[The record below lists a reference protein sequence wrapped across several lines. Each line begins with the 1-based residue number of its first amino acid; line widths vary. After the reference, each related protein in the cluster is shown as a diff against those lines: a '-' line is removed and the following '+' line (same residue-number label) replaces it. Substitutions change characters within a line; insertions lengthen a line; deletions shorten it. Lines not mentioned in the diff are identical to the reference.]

1 LISQIDNLL
10 AQATQGCSQKRI
22 ASRFRNLVFGLLTC
36 LGRKTITGALTAS
49 GQQFKDWSAGY
60 RLFSDNRV
68 DMEQLFKTSQK
79 EVLNQI
85 GPDQMIVAHMDDT
98 IIKKTGKKVPGT
110 GWRRD
115 PLGPPFQSNFIW
127 GQRFIQLSMAL
138 PGNQGPCQ
146 SRAIPVDFC
155 HSPSAKRPGKGATQ
169 EQIKQ
174 YREEQRQLNL
184 SLQGV
189 ECISKLRQNLDQHGA
204 RQREL
209 CVCVDGSYT
218 NSNVFKNLPGRVT
231 LMGRIRKDC
240 RLHKSQVVNKH
251 TGRKKV
257 YGEQIPTPEQVRQS
271 DDYPWQK
278 VVGWAAGKQHEF
290 SVKVVKDLKW
300 QTAGAKHTLQM
311 VVIKPLAYRLTKKS
325 RLLYRN
331 PTYLICTD
339 NNMDIEELLQAY
351 LWRWEI
357 EVNFRDEKT
366 ILGAGKAQVRNPKS
380 AENVP
385 AFVAAAYSFMLLAYH
400 KAQKIPGNKEVLP
413 RAKWYRVK
421 PGQRL
426 TTGDI
431 FNNLRAQLWA
441 KALGCDSFTDFVK
454 QQNQT
459 RSRQNTTDTLSSAV
473 CYQRK

>member
-1 LISQIDNLL
+1 M
-10 AQATQGCSQKRI
+10 A
-22 ASRFRNLVFGLLTC
+22 C
-36 LGRKTITGALTAS
+36 LGRQTITGLLTAS
-49 GQQFKDWSAGY
+49 GQQFKDWSADY

-68 DMEQLFKTSQK
+68 EMEQLFKTSQK
-79 EVLNQI
+79 EVLSQI
-85 GPDQMIVAHMDDT
+85 GSDQMIVAHMDDT
-98 IIKKTGKKVPGT
+98 ILRKTGKKVAGT

-127 GQRFIQLSMAL
+127 GQRFIQISMAL
-138 PGNQGPCQ
+138 PDQQGPCQ

-155 HSPSAKRPGKGATQ
+155 HCPSAKRPGKRATQ
-169 EQIKQ
+169 EQIQQ
-174 YREEQRQLNL
+174 YKEQQKQLNL

-189 ECISKLRQNLDQHGA
+189 DCISKLRNNLDQQGA
-204 RQREL
+204 QPREL
-209 CVCVDGSYT
+209 YMCVDGSYT
-218 NSNVFKNLPGRVT
+218 NSNVFKNLPERVT
-231 LMGRIRKDC
+231 LIGRIRKDS
-240 RLHKSQVVNKH
+240 RLHKSQVINKH

-257 YGEQIPTPEQVRQS
+257 YGEQIPTPEQIRQS
-271 DDYPWQK
+271 EDYTWQS
-278 VVGWAAGKQHEF
+278 VQGWAAGKLHEF
-290 SVKVVKDLKW
+290 SVKVVKDIKW

-339 NNMDIEELLQAY
+339 NDLDIEKLLQAY

-385 AFVAAAYSFMLLAYH
+385 AFVAAAYSFMLLASH
-400 KAQKIPGNKEVLP
+400 KAHKIPDNKEILP
-413 RAKWYRVK
+413 RAKWYK
-421 PGQRL
+421 SNPEQRL

-431 FNNLRAQLWA
+431 INNLRAQLWA
-441 KALGCDSFTDFVK
+441 KALGCDSFTSFVK
-454 QQNQT
+454 QQNET
-459 RSRQNTTDTLSSAV
+459 RSRKNITNSLSSAV
-473 CYQRK
+473 FYQRN